1 MAKKVLIVYHSQS
14 GNTEAAAQAV
24 AEGVRS
30 VEGVEPVVKRAAD
43 ATVDDLISCD
53 AVCFGTPDYFSYMA
67 GMLKDFF
74 DRTFY
79 PSQGKVDDKPCA
91 VFVTHGGGGRG
102 ACESVQRMC
111 RSFRLKEVA
120 EPVLVRGKPDEAA
133 KARLRELGAAVARAI
148 AG

>member
-30 VEGVEPVVKRAAD
+30 VEGVEPMVKKAPEAG
-43 ATVDDLISCD
+43 ADDLTSCD
-53 AVCFGTPDYFSYMA
+53 AVCFGSPDYFSYMA

-79 PSQGKVDDKPCA
+79 PTQGQVDEKICGI
-91 VFVTHGGGGRG
+91 FVTHGGGGK
-102 ACESVQRMC
+102 AKESVEKVC
-111 RSFRLKEVA
+111 RSFRFKQISETVM
-120 EPVLVRGKPDEAA
+120 VKGNPDESA
-133 KARLRELGAAVARAI
+133 KAKLKQLGGDLARAL
-148 AG
+148 G